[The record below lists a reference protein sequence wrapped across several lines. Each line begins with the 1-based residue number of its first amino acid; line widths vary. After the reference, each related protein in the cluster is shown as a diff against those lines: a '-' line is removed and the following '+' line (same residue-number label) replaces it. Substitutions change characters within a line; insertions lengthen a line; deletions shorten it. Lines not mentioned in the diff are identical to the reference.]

1 MAAPDIARQVKETA
15 FDKGIFPWACL
26 VPMMP
31 GMTPQAPCAIPPATS
46 RRIIVTGCDHTYF
59 HLVCELVASIRD
71 HADTPIGVIDCGMTP
86 EQVGRLLAQ
95 GIRIIT
101 PYIPD
106 YATGRAI
113 RNRPSLAIN
122 ISKLWLD
129 QMLPEFDLIMWL
141 DADTWVQ
148 DGRAMEQVFAAGESG
163 TLAIVPEIGAKIA
176 NLLGVRWICP
186 GWMQI
191 RSFLYK
197 NASRARLPFHIR
209 KHIGAKPLLNAGV
222 FCLHRNAT
230 IWPVLRRWQA
240 LILPRR
246 GMAFTQDQL
255 CMALAV
261 YIDGQPVTFLDNGH
275 NYLGPWLVDET
286 TGQLANLFF
295 PHPPVGIV
303 HMASQKAMRGALENT
318 MTIPTVQGRQVALN
332 LRYAGMRQFQRNR
345 SETV

>member
-1 MAAPDIARQVKETA
+1 
-15 FDKGIFPWACL
+15 
-26 VPMMP
+26 MP
-31 GMTPQAPCAIPPATS
+31 GMTPPSPSSPLPATS
-46 RRIIVTGCDHTYF
+46 RRIVVTGCDHAYF
-59 HLVCELVASIRD
+59 HLVTELIASVRD
-71 HADTPIGVIDCGMTP
+71 HADTPIGVIDCGMTAQ
-86 EQVGRLLAQ
+86 QVAQ
-95 GIRIIT
+95 LTAWDIRVIT
-101 PYIPD
+101 PCLPD
-106 YATGRAI
+106 YAPKQAVRK
-113 RNRPSLAIN
+113 RPSLAIN

-129 QMLPEFDLIMWL
+129 QMLPEFDLFLWL

-148 DGRAMEQVFAAGESG
+148 DGHALEQMFAAGESR

-209 KHIGAKPLLNAGV
+209 TRIGAKPLLNAGV

-261 YIDGQPVTFLDNGH
+261 YVDDQPVTFLDNSH
-275 NYLGPWLVDET
+275 NYLGPWLLDER

-295 PHPPVGIV
+295 PHAPVGIV
-303 HMASQKAMRGALENT
+303 HMASQKAMRSALDNT
-318 MTIPTVQGRQVALN
+318 MAIPTIQGGTAAVN
-332 LRYAGMRQFQRNR
+332 LRYAGMRGLLRRASR
-345 SETV
+345 S